1 MCCESQTWTS
11 KHETK
16 EWKSNKHQWGFFP
29 LIQLAGDQSVCP
41 FFFFF
46 LAAFSQAMHLFSS
59 LKYLIAASCW
69 VDVPHWGPQ
78 VCLSHLLGV
87 TFSHSSWQVMVVLCK
102 ASCSCSSISNRW
114 VSVGGEKNGALRG
127 VVGARQGLMKGSALY
142 LMQDR
147 QMCLPLP
154 SACAKRTR
162 TIMQHTVLSASL
174 LLSAAPLTDCQSQH
188 KHKHFWWK
196 GIIST

>member
-1 MCCESQTWTS
+1 MKVQQAPVRIFSSNTTS
-11 KHETK
+11 
-16 EWKSNKHQWGFFP
+16 WGSER
-29 LIQLAGDQSVCP
+29 LS

-46 LAAFSQAMHLFSS
+46 SSCLQPSYASLFIFKIFNCCELLGWCTTLGCAPS
-59 LKYLIAASCW
+59 
-69 VDVPHWGPQ
+69 PQ

-87 TFSHSSWQVMVVLCK
+87 MFSHSSWQVMVVLCK